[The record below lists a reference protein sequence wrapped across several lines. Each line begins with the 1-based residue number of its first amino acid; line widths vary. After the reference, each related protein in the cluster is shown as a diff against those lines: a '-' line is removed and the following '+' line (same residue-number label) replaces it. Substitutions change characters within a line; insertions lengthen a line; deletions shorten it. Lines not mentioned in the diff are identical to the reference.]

1 MERMIRIISQL
12 PDEKAEKISDFADFV
27 LKRYEEQLLT
37 SGIQQLVADSRA
49 FDFWDKE
56 EDIYTVSD
64 LKEVY
69 NG

>member
-1 MERMIRIISQL
+1 MIRIISQL

-37 SGIQQLVADSRA
+37 SGIQQLVADSGA

>member
-1 MERMIRIISQL
+1 MIRIISQL
-12 PDEKAEKISDFADFV
+12 PNEKAEEISDFADFV

-49 FDFWDKE
+49 FDFLDKE

-64 LKEVY
+64 LKEV
-69 NG
+69 

>member
-1 MERMIRIISQL
+1 MIRIISQL

-37 SGIQQLVADSRA
+37 SGIQQLVADRRA
-49 FDFWDKE
+49 FEFLDKE

-64 LKEVY
+64 LKEV
-69 NG
+69 